1 MSNFKHE
8 EDGIVAYSLHS
19 AMSQFIDIS
28 WGGYYV
34 DFLEDRGLNSGN
46 IYSLK
51 DINIYCDDEYY
62 TITQLLENGH
72 DLKFEVWCEA
82 YGLYCGRATQLEG
95 GL

>member
-34 DFLEDRGLNSGN
+34 DFLE
-46 IYSLK
+46 
-51 DINIYCDDEYY
+51 
-62 TITQLLENGH
+62 
-72 DLKFEVWCEA
+72 
-82 YGLYCGRATQLEG
+82 G

>member
-19 AMSQFIDIS
+19 AMTQFIDRT

-34 DFLEDRGLNSGN
+34 DFLEGRGLTSDN

-51 DINIYCDDEYY
+51 DINIYYDDEYY

-72 DLKFEVWCEA
+72 YLKLEVWYEA
-82 YGLYCGRATQLEG
+82 YDLYCGRATQLEG
-95 GL
+95 WL

>member
-34 DFLEDRGLNSGN
+34 DFLEDRGLNSSN
-46 IYSLK
+46 IHSLK

-62 TITQLLENGH
+62 TITHLLENGH
-72 DLKFEVWCEA
+72 YLEFEVWCEA